1 MMFQRTALRDE
12 AFQLFGRLVV
22 RADPSRLE
30 AWVGLGLT
38 LTQLRV
44 LFILRS
50 EEGLSARSLAARLGV
65 TPSTLTRIM
74 DRLVRNRLV
83 RRDVDPEDRRLVRHY
98 LSERGRRTVEE
109 LERTG
114 RERMEKVFARLRDE
128 QIEQVVLALRDL
140 TAAQEA
146 LEAEEACVAQQRAGV

>member
-1 MMFQRTALRDE
+1 MPERTALRDE
-12 AFQLFGRLVV
+12 AFQLFGRLMV

-83 RRDVDPEDRRLVRHY
+83 RREVDLGDRRLVRHY

-114 RERMEKVFARLRDE
+114 RERMEKVFARLSDE

-146 LEAEEACVAQQRAGV
+146 LEGEEACVAQQRAGV